1 MIWSGDLQNILLL
14 LAEGLS
20 IFQQPQEGLLDP
32 RSALSFPQAQTRIS
46 VCHRSHTGAPHR
58 GALWCVVPGSAQ
70 AGDMDDLAGRVG
82 VTGRGI
88 PLSHSAMG

>member
-32 RSALSFPQAQTRIS
+32 RSALSFPQAQTRTS
-46 VCHRSHTGAPHR
+46 VCHRSHTGALY
-58 GALWCVVPGSAQ
+58 GAWSQGLLRQVTWMTWPGEWVRQ
-70 AGDMDDLAGRVG
+70 EGEFL
-82 VTGRGI
+82 
-88 PLSHSAMG
+88 